1 MKGREPGR
9 VSGPVDAR
17 RDRYD
22 DDESAAVTTM
32 VHGRLGAAVVAAAI
46 LATPAAATGDR
57 APAGE
62 GSAFGQYLAG
72 RYARS
77 IGDTASASRYYERV
91 LRRDPGN
98 PDILNRAFFL
108 MLADGRFESAA
119 ALARRIEKAGGRSS
133 LAKQVIAV
141 EHFARGEA
149 GQALTVLREAS
160 RARMNALAVP
170 LVEAW
175 SLVGAGRGEEALETL
190 ASLAETKGYAPFR
203 TYHEA
208 LVNDFLGRTP
218 AAEDAYRRTIDAQE
232 GGSFR
237 TVEAF
242 GAFLERAGRR
252 PDAIGLYR
260 GFLAREPGNLPILAA
275 LERVESGRPPA
286 PAVLDAR
293 EGMAEAFHGIAAG
306 LSGRNARDSA
316 LVYAWLA
323 LALKP
328 DMPVALFL
336 VGRIME
342 RDGRH
347 AAANELYARID
358 AGSPHGWTAR
368 LRTAF
373 NLDDMDELPAAAD
386 LLRRLEEER
395 PERIDALVALG
406 DILRARE
413 EYEAAADAY
422 SRAIRRV
429 DELRK
434 RHWTLLYSRA
444 IAYERSSQWSK
455 AEPDFLRALDL
466 EPDQPLVLN
475 YLGYS
480 WIDRGER
487 LERARAMV
495 EKAVELRPADGY
507 IVDSLGWALYRLGK
521 FDDAVEQLE
530 RAVGL
535 RPEDPVINDHLGDA
549 LWRVGRELEAT
560 FQWRRALTL
569 EPEPEAVPKI
579 REKLEKGLPPVSRP
593 DDTDFPDGSYGD

>member
-1 MKGREPGR
+1 M
-9 VSGPVDAR
+9 
-17 RDRYD
+17 
-22 DDESAAVTTM
+22 TTT
-32 VHGRLGAAVVAAAI
+32 VHGRLGAAVVAAAV
-46 LATPAAATGDR
+46 LAAPAVSARAATGDP

-77 IGDTASASRYYERV
+77 VGDTASASRYYERV
-91 LRRDPGN
+91 LRRDPDN
-98 PDILNRAFFL
+98 PDILNRAFL
-108 MLADGRFESAA
+108 LTLADGRFESAA
-119 ALARRIEKAGGRSS
+119 ALAHRIEEAGGRSS

-141 EHFARGEA
+141 EHIAGGET
-149 GQALTVLREAS
+149 GRALAVLREAS
-160 RARMNALAVP
+160 RARVNALVVP

-175 SLVGAGRGEEALETL
+175 CLAGAGRGDEALETL
-190 ASLAETKGYAPFR
+190 AALTETKEYALFR

-208 LVNDFLGRTP
+208 LVNDVLGRTA
-218 AAEDAYRRTIDAQE
+218 AAEDAYRRTIEAQG
-232 GGSFR
+232 GGSLR
-237 TVEAF
+237 VVETF
-242 GAFLERAGRR
+242 GEFLERTGRR
-252 PDAIGLYR
+252 REAIGLYR
-260 GFLAREPGNLPILAA
+260 GYLSREPENLPILAA
-275 LERVESGRPPA
+275 LERAESRRPPA
-286 PAVLDAR
+286 PAIADAR
-293 EGMAEAFHGIAAG
+293 DGIAEVFHGIAAG
-306 LSGRNARDSA
+306 LSERNARDSA

-328 DMPVALFL
+328 DLPAALFL

-342 RDGRH
+342 RDERH
-347 AAANELYARID
+347 AAANALYARID
-358 AGSPHGWTAR
+358 ARSPRGWSAR
-368 LRTAF
+368 LRMAS
-373 NLDDMDELPAAAD
+373 NLDDMDDLPAAVD
-386 LLRRLEEER
+386 LLHRLEEER

-413 EYEAAADAY
+413 EYEAAADVY
-422 SRAIRRV
+422 SRAIRRL
-429 DELRK
+429 DEPRE

-444 IAYERSSQWSK
+444 IAYERSNRWSK

-487 LERARAMV
+487 LERAREMV
-495 EKAVELRPADGY
+495 EKAVEARPTDGY
-507 IVDSLGWALYRLGK
+507 IVDSLGWAFYRLGR
-521 FDDAVEQLE
+521 FDDAVEHLE

-569 EPEPEAVPKI
+569 EPEPEMAPKI
-579 REKLEKGLPPVSRP
+579 REKLEKGLPPVAEP
-593 DDTDFPDGSYGD
+593 DAPDFPDGGYGD